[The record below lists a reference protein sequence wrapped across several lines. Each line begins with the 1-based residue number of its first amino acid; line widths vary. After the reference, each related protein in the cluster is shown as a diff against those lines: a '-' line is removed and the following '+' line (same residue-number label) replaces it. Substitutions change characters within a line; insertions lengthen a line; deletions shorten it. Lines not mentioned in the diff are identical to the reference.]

1 MALKGKMLRPGDTIA
16 LVSPASPVHPD
27 AHVSMEML
35 ELARNRLHDMGFRTV
50 LSPNALKLRGYLAG
64 EDRERAADLMWAFQ
78 NPEVDAVVCIQG
90 GYGSPRILP
99 LLDYGTIARHPKVFV
114 GYSDITAIHCALARL
129 TGLITFHGPMAGYDM
144 SKEFVYTREW
154 FERAVARPEPLGEL
168 SNPPEGPPLETI
180 CPGRVTAPLIGGNL
194 SLLVTTLGTPYE
206 VDTAGRILLLEDVGE
221 VPYRFDRML
230 THLKLA
236 GKLDAAAGFII
247 AECVDCVP
255 GNTRRP
261 MLTVREIIGDLIEPL
276 GKPAIYG
283 LAAGHGERR
292 LTIPLGVR
300 TTLDASNCRVVVE
313 ESGVQA

>member
-1 MALKGKMLRPGDTIA
+1 MALKGKILRPGDTIA

-35 ELARNRLHDMGFRTV
+35 ELARKRLHDMGFRTV

-64 EDRERAADLMWAFQ
+64 QDEERAADLMWAFQ
-78 NPEVDAVVCIQG
+78 NPEVHGIVCIQG
-90 GYGSPRILP
+90 GYGTPRILP
-99 LLDYGTIARHPKVFV
+99 LLDYTTIARHPKVFV
-114 GYSDITAIHCALARL
+114 GYSDITAIHCAVAKLA
-129 TGLITFHGPMAGYDM
+129 GLVTFHGPMAGFDM
-144 SKEFVYTREW
+144 SKEFDYTKKW
-154 FERAVARPEPLGEL
+154 FWRAVAQPEPIGLL
-168 SNPPEGPPLETI
+168 CNPPEGPVMETI
-180 CPGRVTAPLIGGNL
+180 CPGRVTAPIIGGNL

-206 VDTAGRILLLEDVGE
+206 IDTTGKILLFEDVGE

-236 GKLDAAAGFII
+236 GKLEAAAGFII

-255 GNTRRP
+255 GNTKRP
-261 MLTVREIIGDLIEPL
+261 MLTLREIIGDLIEPL

-283 LAAGHGERR
+283 LAAGHGARR

-300 TTLDASNCRVVVE
+300 VTLDATCCAVTVE